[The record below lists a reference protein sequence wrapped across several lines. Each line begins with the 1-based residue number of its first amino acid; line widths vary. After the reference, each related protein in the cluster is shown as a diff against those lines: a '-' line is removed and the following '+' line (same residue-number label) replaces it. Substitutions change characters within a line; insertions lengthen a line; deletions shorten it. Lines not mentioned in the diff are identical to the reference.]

1 MEAYGSSGSGARC
14 GFDACDRVVGAVVA
28 AATSNAMAMSGQTR
42 RRIMAA

>member
-1 MEAYGSSGSGARC
+1 
-14 GFDACDRVVGAVVA
+14 VGAVVA